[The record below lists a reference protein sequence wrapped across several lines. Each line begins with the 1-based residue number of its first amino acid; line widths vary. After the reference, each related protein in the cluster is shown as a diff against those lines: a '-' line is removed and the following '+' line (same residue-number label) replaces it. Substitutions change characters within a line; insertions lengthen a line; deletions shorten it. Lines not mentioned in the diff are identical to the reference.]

1 MTQPHYIDREA
12 VAPMS
17 AEDRRKADAA
27 LADLAFNLASDLSSG
42 HFGMPDAVQMIEGLA
57 TRLAALSRPME
68 AVAWRVKDYA
78 DGWILF
84 HNEAPARKSGEAR
97 NGALV
102 QALAVIPT
110 EGFGSFSQAK
120 IPTEGQSISNSH
132 IQTGGDD
139 DRP

>member
-1 MTQPHYIDREA
+1 MTQPHYIDRTLADRLDKAADAQPLLLTKPPQETA
-12 VAPMS
+12 VAKLLRE
-17 AEDRRKADAA
+17 AAKAIRASEA
-27 LADLAFNLASDLSSG
+27 PTEADTSLQK
-42 HFGMPDAVQMIEGLA
+42 MQTTPPD
-57 TRLAALSRPME
+57 ME

-110 EGFGSFSQAK
+110 EWG
-120 IPTEGQSISNSH
+120 GQSSGN
-132 IQTGGDD
+132 TGELNTERKTN